1 MNGTNNRL
9 QEYDLSLKNL
19 LGLNDSKYIL
29 LNTNLEQVTTGSC
42 SHGGIHSAGPHIV
55 KIDFSSSVNPLGVSR
70 SAITKL
76 KKCLRTLSCN
86 YPDPECADFKENL
99 IRYLDGRI
107 SIDQINVGNGA
118 TEIIHNFAR
127 SFVKKAVIIPSPTF
141 CEYELASRRVGAK
154 AKFVPLSDWE
164 IDPDAILD
172 SAKNIDAIFLCNP
185 NNPTGILSNRSIYKI
200 LERSNDSTKILVD
213 ESFMELT
220 DDPKAH
226 LSLIDKVSEFPNMV
240 ILRSLTKS
248 HGLAGLRLG
257 YSISHPRTARQLS
270 MHRIAWNVNGL
281 AQVAGIIALN
291 DTQHLRRAKNLIRKE
306 RKFMFQ
312 EIHRRLKSFSTIRS
326 DVNFYLIDLHR
337 GNSLKLRDYLLRWK
351 GILVRDCS
359 TFRGLRKNF
368 IRVAIRNHHENVA
381 LLRSLES
388 IDH

>member
-1 MNGTNNRL
+1 M
-9 QEYDLSLKNL
+9 
-19 LGLNDSKYIL
+19 
-29 LNTNLEQVTTGSC
+29 
-42 SHGGIHSAGPHIV
+42 
-55 KIDFSSSVNPLGVSR
+55 
-70 SAITKL
+70 
-76 KKCLRTLSCN
+76 
-86 YPDPECADFKENL
+86 
-99 IRYLDGRI
+99 
-107 SIDQINVGNGA
+107 
-118 TEIIHNFAR
+118 
-127 SFVKKAVIIPSPTF
+127 
-141 CEYELASRRVGAK
+141 
-154 AKFVPLSDWE
+154 PLSDWE

-312 EIHRRLKSFSTIRS
+312 EIQRRLKSFSTIRS

-337 GNSLKLRDYLLRWK
+337 CNSSKLRDYLLRWK